1 MKLKSI
7 LNSLILITAIAIL
20 ASSCKQKPYSTIEG
34 KVENLDTKTT
44 VSLYIREFST
54 SNKIESKE
62 ITPNKNSFKFKLQ
75 NITEPTLASIKIE
88 GLNSNEI
95 ILLLEPSEKA
105 QLTINANNFSQYSI
119 EGSTGSILIK
129 KLNSRLLTTKN
140 TLDSLDKL
148 LQVSSSNEITQK
160 LNQEQRAAI
169 ESQRVFST
177 RFIWANPMS
186 RASIIALYQQIE
198 PNRYVLD
205 QSTDLQL
212 FKVVASSQIA
222 LYPNSNY
229 AKGMEADIKEM
240 TQRIKNFQIQSMVK
254 NAEQSLPDIALPN
267 TNGDIVKLS
276 SLKGKVIIL
285 NFWAS
290 WSQSSLFENKE
301 LSNLIGEFKGKP
313 IVIYNVS
320 LDFDKKSWVAAIET
334 TKMPGVHVCELNAK
348 DPMVVQLYNV
358 AQLPANYIIDKNF
371 DIIGKNVYGDAL
383 KQMVKDLL

>member
-1 MKLKSI
+1 MKLKTI
-7 LNSLILITAIAIL
+7 LNSLILISAIAITT
-20 ASSCKQKPYSTIEG
+20 SSCKQKPYSTIEG
-34 KVENLDTKTT
+34 KVETLDTKTT
-44 VSLYIREFST
+44 LSLYIREFST
-54 SNKIESKE
+54 SNKVESKE
-62 ITPNKNSFKFKLQ
+62 ITPKKNSFKFKLK
-75 NITEPTLASIKIE
+75 NILEPTLASIKID
-88 GLNSNEI
+88 GQNSNEI
-95 ILLLEPSEKA
+95 ILLLEPGEKA
-105 QLTINANNFSQYSI
+105 QISINANNLSHYSI
-119 EGSTGSILIK
+119 EGSTGSMLIK
-129 KLNSRLLTTKN
+129 EINSRLLTTKK
-140 TLDSLDKL
+140 TLDSLDNL
-148 LQVSSSNEITQK
+148 LQVSSSNEVKQK
-160 LNQEQRAAI
+160 LAQEQRAAVD
-169 ESQRVFST
+169 SQRVFSS

-186 RASIIALYQQIE
+186 RASIIALYQQIA

-205 QSTDLQL
+205 QSSDLHL

-222 LYPNSNY
+222 LYPNSSY

-240 TQRIKNFQIQSMVK
+240 IQRIKNYQIQSMVK
-254 NAEQSLPDIALPN
+254 DVEQSLPEIALPN

-290 WSQSSLFENKE
+290 WNQSSLFENKE
-301 LSNLIGEFKGKP
+301 LSNLIAELKGKP

>member
-1 MKLKSI
+1 MKSNSI
-7 LNSLILITAIAIL
+7 LHKLNLICAIAII
-20 ASSCKQKPYSTIEG
+20 ATSCNQKPFGIIEG
-34 KVENLDTKTT
+34 KVENLNKKTN
-44 VSLYIREFST
+44 VSLHVREFST
-54 SNKIESKE
+54 SNKIGSKE
-62 ITPNKNSFKFKLQ
+62 ISPKKNGFKFKLK
-75 NITEPTLASIKIE
+75 NITEPTLVSIKID
-88 GLNSNEI
+88 GQSSNEI
-95 ILLLEPSEKA
+95 ILLIEPNEKV
-105 QLTINANNFSQYSI
+105 QITVNANNISQYII
-119 EGSTGSILIK
+119 EGSAGSKLIK
-129 KLNSRLLTTKN
+129 ELNSRLLTTKN

-148 LQVSSSNEITQK
+148 LQVSNSNEAK
-160 LNQEQRAAI
+160 LKLAQEQRAAI
-169 ESQRVFST
+169 DSQRVFST

-186 RASIIALYQQIE
+186 RASIIALYQQIA

-205 QSTDLQL
+205 QSSDLQL

-222 LYPNSNY
+222 LYPNSSY

-240 TQRIKNFQIQSMVK
+240 TQRIKNYQIQSMVK
-254 NAEQSLPDIALPN
+254 NAEQTLPDIALPN

-290 WSQSSLFENKE
+290 WNQSSLFENKE
-301 LSNLIGEFKGKP
+301 LSNLIEALKGKP

-334 TKMPGVHVCELNAK
+334 TKMPGIHVCELNAK

-358 AQLPANYIIDKNF
+358 TKIPANYIIDKNF
-371 DIIGKNVYGDAL
+371 DIIGKNVYGEAL